1 MNSGIYI
8 KSGREIDPEIG
19 NGRIVSVPAVNRQE
33 ARDKKKKENEKHRST
48 FVARN

>member
-19 NGRIVSVPAVNRQE
+19 NGRIVSVPAVNRQK
-33 ARDKKKKENEKHRST
+33 ARDKKKENEKYRST